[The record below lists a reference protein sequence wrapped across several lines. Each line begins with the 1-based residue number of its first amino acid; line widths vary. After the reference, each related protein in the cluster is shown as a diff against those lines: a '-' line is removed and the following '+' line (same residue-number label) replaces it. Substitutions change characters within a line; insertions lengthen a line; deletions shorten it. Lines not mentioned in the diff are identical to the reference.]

1 MRKFLTVAALTGAL
15 LATGASGAFASGVT
29 QANGQGQTPLSAS
42 LGFNAKSNLTGSL
55 KYNAD
60 PNGPNSGFSAHCN
73 DYFFYRLTTT
83 KAGFPRVKVRA
94 TCTDQ
99 EGNTVYLLASF
110 LDRGEPGLND
120 EVCVVWNYHGA
131 FLHDAFIHDMG
142 IISNGNI
149 QIHAS

>member
-1 MRKFLTVAALTGAL
+1 M
-15 LATGASGAFASGVT
+15 
-29 QANGQGQTPLSAS
+29 
-42 LGFNAKSNLTGSL
+42 
-55 KYNAD
+55 
-60 PNGPNSGFSAHCN
+60 PNSGFSAHCN
-73 DYFFYRLTTT
+73 DYFFYTLTTT

-99 EGNTVYLLASF
+99 DGNTVYLLASF
-110 LDRGEPGLND
+110 LDRGEPGVND
-120 EVCVVWNYHGA
+120 EICVVWNYHGA

>member
-55 KYNAD
+55 NYNAD
-60 PNGPNSGFSAHCN
+60 PNGPNAGFSAHCN
-73 DYFFYRLTTT
+73 DYFFYAITTT

-94 TCTDQ
+94 TCT
-99 EGNTVYLLASF
+99 ETEPAPTSSASS
-110 LDRGEPGLND
+110 RM
-120 EVCVVWNYHGA
+120 A
-131 FLHDAFIHDMG
+131 
-142 IISNGNI
+142 
-149 QIHAS
+149 